1 MSITEWFK
9 AKNKYIPVEKS
20 GTRLNIPDG
29 IWSKCAACNEI
40 IFQKEV
46 VRNFK
51 VCPKCNHH
59 FKLTAEERVNLLL
72 DDGSFVEFNGGM
84 ISNDPLDFEISKSYR
99 VSLNQAQEISGLKE
113 AIVTGEGK
121 IDDRLIIFGVMD
133 FRFIGGS
140 MGSVVGEKVT
150 RAIEKALEENLPL
163 VLVCSS
169 GGARMQEGMFSLMQ
183 MAKTSAAIARFKQK
197 KNPYISILTN
207 PTTGGVSASFATLA
221 DLIIAEPEALIG
233 FAGPRVIEQT
243 IKQKLPKGF
252 QSAELMLKHGMID
265 LIVHRKDL
273 KNTLSK
279 LLNFLY

>member
-9 AKNKYIPVEKS
+9 SKNKYISVEKS
-20 GTRLNIPDG
+20 ETRLNIPDG

-51 VCPKCNHH
+51 VCPKCSHH
-59 FKLTAEERVNLLL
+59 FKLTAEERINLLL
-72 DDGSFVEFNGGM
+72 DEGSFVEFNAGM

-99 VSLNQAQEISGLKE
+99 ASLAQAREISGLKE
-113 AIVTGEGK
+113 AIVTGKGK
-121 IDDRLIIFGVMD
+121 IENNSIVFGVMD

-150 RAIEKALEENLPL
+150 RAIEKASEENLPL
-163 VLVCSS
+163 ILVCSS
-169 GGARMQEGMFSLMQ
+169 GGARMQEGIFSLMQ

-197 KNPYISILTN
+197 KNLYISILTN

-233 FAGPRVIEQT
+233 FAGPRVVKQT
-243 IKQKLPKGF
+243 IRQNLPKDF
-252 QSAELMLKHGMID
+252 QSAESMMEHGMID

-273 KNTLSK
+273 KDTLSK
-279 LLNFLY
+279 LLNFLS

>member
-9 AKNKYIPVEKS
+9 SKDKYISVEKS

-46 VRNFK
+46 IRSFK

-59 FKLTAEERVNLLL
+59 FKLTANERIDLLL
-72 DDGSFVEFNGGM
+72 DEGSFAEFNAGM
-84 ISNDPLDFEISKSYR
+84 ISNDPLDFEISKSYKAG
-99 VSLNQAQEISGLKE
+99 LIQAREISGLKE
-113 AIVTGEGK
+113 AIVTGKGK
-121 IDDRLIIFGVMD
+121 IENHSIVFGVMD

-150 RAIEKALEENLPL
+150 RAIEKASEENLPL
-163 VLVCSS
+163 ILVCSS
-169 GGARMQEGMFSLMQ
+169 GGARMQEGIFSLMQ

-233 FAGPRVIEQT
+233 FAGPRVIKQT
-243 IKQKLPKGF
+243 IRQSLPEDF
-252 QSAELMLKHGMID
+252 QSAESMMKHGMID

-273 KNTLSK
+273 KDTLNK
-279 LLNFLY
+279 LLNFLS